1 MAVGLRSLHGAGGRQ
16 DVGGAAAVAV
26 GLVVAPDEVLL
37 GDEGPLQVLGAGEEL
52 GLILRGEV
60 VGVSREVDLQL
71 GDLVLVRDP
80 ALDAE
85 EVIAHPGAEGG
96 AGGHETQGPHGAAP
110 EDPEGLRQEHGGGIV
125 ADEARHD
132 EADGQGHGGE
142 GVPRLEALP
151 EKGVEEPPAQEGA
164 EGGHAE
170 AEHRAEDPDGH
181 HVPGPLALPAAVEEV
196 GKSQE
201 DQAGG
206 GVGRDEPGVLQ
217 RDGGQPVLVLQGG
230 IPHRLILRV
239 DVEPLGEVDHGA
251 EEVHGAGVIRR
262 EAEEEAPGEEVAEPV
277 PQGGQEIEKE
287 VEDGQGEDVAGQKG
301 AEGGKA
307 EEGDALADD
316 GQDGGQGPPG
326 VKAAAAGEEEGPQAP
341 GHEVGDGH
349 HGKAREKVRE
359 EEAFPP
365 DGQGVHHADAAGVV
379 EVAPH
384 RHGAEDGVAQGDHG
398 DDIPHQVVVALADG
412 QGRQGH
418 VAGLHH
424 LHQGR
429 GGHQEAREGGEAPEG
444 PVAAEV
450 FPEQRPVKER
460 YL

>member
-1 MAVGLRSLHGAGGRQ
+1 M
-16 DVGGAAAVAV
+16 AV

-181 HVPGPLALPAAVEEV
+181 HVPGPLTLPAAVEEV
-196 GKSQE
+196 GKGQE
-201 DQAGG
+201 DQARG

-217 RDGGQPVLVLQGG
+217 CDGGQPVLVLQGG

-277 PQGGQEIEKE
+277 PQGGQEVQKE
-287 VEDGQGEDVAGQKG
+287 VEDRQGEDVARQKG

-341 GHEVGDGH
+341 GHKVGNGH
-349 HGKAREKVRE
+349 HGKARKEVRE
-359 EEAFPP
+359 EEPLPP
-365 DGQGVHHADAAGVV
+365 DGQGVHHADAPGVI

-384 RHGAEDGVAQGDHG
+384 RHGAENGVGDGDDGDGVR
-398 DDIPHQVVVALADG
+398 HQVVVDLPDPE
-412 QGRQGH
+412 GRH
-418 VAGLHH
+418 AGLAGLDHP
-424 LHQGR
+424 
-429 GGHQEAREGGEAPEG
+429 HQEGGGGQEAHEGGEAPER

-450 FPEQRPVKER
+450 FPEKGPVKER
-460 YL
+460 CL